1 LEKAGVQFLN
11 KEGNSKNG
19 YRVFTLPIANDIKN
33 HPGDNEESQTRRMK
47 IYKKMVKLLKDVP
60 GAKSKYRNDHEVK
73 LKNHRDAIDGLPTLT
88 GKECISD
95 PYYEQYGS
103 SYRKEPKERRVNHG
117 NVSEEEYQR
126 FERQVEMLRDSQEKK
141 KAEAGVTKSREV
153 SHNLDSNI
161 ITSPHRSY
169 VL

>member
-1 LEKAGVQFLN
+1 LEKAGVQFVN
-11 KEGNSKNG
+11 KEKGK
-19 YRVFTLPIANDIKN
+19 VFTPPIVNYIKN
-33 HPGDNEESQTRRMK
+33 YPSVTEEKRTIRNK
-47 IYKKMVKLLKDVP
+47 IYRKMSEILTDVE
-60 GAKSKYRNDHEVK
+60 GAKSKYRNDHEAK
-73 LKNHRDAIDGLPTLT
+73 LKNDRDVIANLPTLT
-88 GKECISD
+88 DNGCISD
-95 PYYEQYGS
+95 PYYEQ
-103 SYRKEPKERRVNHG
+103 SYWKDPKERRVNHG

-153 SHNLDSNI
+153 SYNLDSNI